1 MDLKIIAF
9 IGIEFMV
16 LVFPSMTAWAWCILG
31 RKPSAFPTMYVVLP
45 TVIGETLRVKH
56 MMCQVRGTIVS
67 FWNVNF
73 CRSCIPSSLL
83 IPWCALHSP
92 NSCHWSAISSAHVL
106 VFSMIHRVCT
116 FQNPE
121 QNNFLILC
129 VLVNLAYL
137 PPDIFSMA
145 ADSEF
150 TTNKSIQT

>member
-16 LVFPSMTAWAWCILG
+16 LVIPSMTAWTCCIQG

-45 TVIGETLRVKH
+45 TVIGETLRVKY

-67 FWNVNF
+67 FWHVNF

-106 VFSMIHRVCT
+106 VFSMIHRVCK

-129 VLVNLAYL
+129 VPVNLAYL
-137 PPDIFSMA
+137 PPDSFSMA